1 MTSRTGKPLLSAPG
15 KVKSL
20 DDFTDLFL
28 REFLKK
34 AVEAFRKQTKQN
46 KKDQSKQGHLMCPF
60 EWNLCLVFIYF
71 ANFHFT
77 ENAVIIANCHPDGR
91 N

>member
-28 REFLKK
+28 QEFLKK
-34 AVEAFRKQTKQN
+34 AVEAFRKQTKQ
-46 KKDQSKQGHLMCPF
+46 KKGSIQTEAFNVPF
-60 EWNLCLVFIYF
+60 
-71 ANFHFT
+71 
-77 ENAVIIANCHPDGR
+77 
-91 N
+91 